1 MLRKELAAKALDL
14 TKKNVVLVI
23 FLLIVVVIVVVI
35 LAVRASS
42 NSLRKVYCGSCYSA
56 FVGKILSISGR
67 TSIPYQN
74 LVLTNDNSFTY
85 SLWMYVNNWYSNVQ
99 NWKHVFHVG
108 SDVAAAC
115 SGSLAWNQINYQCPG
130 VWLKPTINDMR
141 VVLQTMTLIPPQC
154 ASQFYT
160 ENDIIE
166 SFQSGGGGGGATCSL
181 SDSTDT
187 SAMNINLPDY
197 MSANPETT
205 TACAGTG
212 EDGSV
217 AKNLALLE
225 YVDISNI
232 PIGEW
237 FQITV
242 NVNQKEV
249 EVYLDGKLYKTKVL
263 VGSPVINSGN
273 AYFGLG
279 STYSGFISSFHYS
292 PTSLPY
298 TSIWALF
305 NREKKLKRMST
316 V

>member
-1 MLRKELAAKALDL
+1 M
-14 TKKNVVLVI
+14 
-23 FLLIVVVIVVVI
+23 
-35 LAVRASS
+35 
-42 NSLRKVYCGSCYSA
+42 
-56 FVGKILSISGR
+56 
-67 TSIPYQN
+67 TSIPYNN

-108 SDVAAAC
+108 SDVTPAC

-141 VVLQTMTLIPPQC
+141 VVIQTMTVIPPQC
-154 ASQFYT
+154 ASQFYR
-160 ENDIIE
+160 ENDILE
-166 SFQSGGGGGGATCSL
+166 SFQNDSGGGGSSCSL
-181 SDSTDT
+181 SHAADT
-187 SAMNINLPDY
+187 SAMNINLPAY

-205 TACAGTG
+205 TACTGGGGDGVGTTI
-212 EDGSV
+212 
-217 AKNLALLE
+217 AQNLALLE
-225 YVDISNI
+225 YVDVSNI

-237 FQITV
+237 FQVTV

-249 EVYLDGKLYKTKVL
+249 EVYLDGKLYVTKVL
-263 VGSPVINSGN
+263 VGSPVINAGN

-298 TSIWALF
+298 GTIWALY
-305 NREKKLKRMST
+305 NREKRLKGMS
-316 V
+316 VVM